1 MVVLLLVLFA
11 TGAVDI
17 GGGSDSDSDGP
28 TSATNSGGSTNA
40 ADSKLTQAI
49 LEPVDGGDAEGT
61 ALFGTIGKNVVL
73 QVTAEGLEPTP
84 QGQSYS
90 IWLYRSPKLVL
101 RVGAAKV
108 GENGQLAAQLPI
120 PAQLLAY
127 VANGAFNQIAVSL
140 LSEQE
145 YKSALAAAK
154 ERKQLPGYLG
164 EDTLRGQ
171 IVGPAIEAK

>member
-1 MVVLLLVLFA
+1 VLLLVLFA

-17 GGGSDSDSDGP
+17 GGGSDSDSDSDAP
-28 TSATNSGGSTNA
+28 TSATSSGGSTSA

-61 ALFGTIGKNVVL
+61 ALFGMIGKDVVL
-73 QVTAEGLEPTP
+73 QVTAEGLDPTSP
-84 QGQSYS
+84 GESYS

-101 RVGAAKV
+101 RVGAVRV
-108 GENGQLAAQLPI
+108 GEDGRLAAQLAI

-127 VANGAFNQIAVSL
+127 VANGAFSQIAVSL
-140 LSEQE
+140 LPEQE
-145 YKSALAAAK
+145 YKSALAEAK

-164 EDTLRGQ
+164 EDTLRGR